1 MGDIMKSRINWD
13 SENNEFVESKKT
25 QQYKKY
31 MAKIKSMRDYISG
44 ENDNANILAEGTK
57 VRLNYDSIVNEPVYK
72 SKRKAYKK
80 FVNENKDKVFTVE
93 YDAKYKDKPILVSL
107 KEDDG
112 EVKWLWHCESDLIV
126 VDETNE

>member
-57 VRLNYDSIVNEPVYK
+57 VRLNYYSIVNEPVYK

-80 FVNENKDKVFTVE
+80 FVNENKDKIFTVE
-93 YDAKYKDKPILVSL
+93 YDEKYKDKPILVSL

>member
-1 MGDIMKSRINWD
+1 MKSRINWD

-57 VRLNYDSIVNEPVYK
+57 VRLNYYSIVNEPVYK

-80 FVNENKDKVFTVE
+80 FVNENKDKIFTVE
-93 YDAKYKDKPILVSL
+93 YDEKYKDKPILVSL

>member
-57 VRLNYDSIVNEPVYK
+57 VRLNYYSIVNEPVYK

-80 FVNENKDKVFTVE
+80 FVNENKDKIFTVE
-93 YDAKYKDKPILVSL
+93 YDENYKDKPILVSL